1 MIRRLITSF
10 VLGVLMCVFAT
21 TSFAATGG
29 DAQVGPEGPDTLC
42 PYANGVPRC
51 RAQVVRHIGSYSGVS
66 GTIETAEPVLRENTG
81 SSAVQLAVVGPLG
94 QWIELG
100 WTKQASHYNCDVFFY
115 FATQEGN
122 GSPMFLGWPV
132 YSGGNRKFRM
142 TIALVD
148 EYWGWWRVK
157 IVDDSTNQLVANWE
171 PITTPSRWN
180 RSGLLQ
186 ANGEVGRQ
194 NINDMGVSGMLN
206 LKYRTTP
213 GSGWPLWEWAGLG
226 LLDAPYV
233 RTQINGSS
241 SSWQVSGNQG
251 QPGVYCQ

>member
-1 MIRRLITSF
+1 MSILVLLF
-10 VLGVLMCVFAT
+10 VLAT
-21 TSFAATGG
+21 TSLAAASG
-29 DAQVGPEGPDTLC
+29 DIQVGPEGPDAFC

-51 RAQVVRHIGSYSGVS
+51 RAMVINNRDSYSGVS
-66 GTIETAEPVLRENTG
+66 GTISTAEPVLRESTA
-81 SSAVQLAVVGPLG
+81 SSAVQLVVTGPLG

-132 YSGGNRKFRM
+132 YNGGNRKFRM

-180 RSGLLQ
+180 RSGMLQ

-194 NINDMGVSGMLN
+194 NINDMGVSSMLD
-206 LKYRTTP
+206 LKYRTNP
-213 GSGWPLWEWAGLG
+213 GSGWPLWDWAGLPEV
-226 LLDAPYV
+226 DAPYIRV
-233 RTQINGSS
+233 AIDAPE
-241 SSWQVSGNQG
+241 SWQVFGNQG
-251 QPGVYCQ
+251 QPGQYCQ

>member
-1 MIRRLITSF
+1 MIRRLITLF
-10 VLGVLMCVFAT
+10 VFGMLVCVFAT
-21 TSFAATGG
+21 ASFASASG
-29 DAQVGPEGPDTLC
+29 DIQVGPEGPNALC

-51 RAQVVRHIGSYSGVS
+51 RAMVINNSASYSGVS
-66 GTIETAEPVLRENTG
+66 GTIETAEPVLRESSA
-81 SSAVQLAVVGPLG
+81 SSAVQIVVTGPLS

-122 GSPMFLGWPV
+122 GSPMFLGYPANN
-132 YSGGNRKFRM
+132 GGNRRYRM

-180 RSGLLQ
+180 RSGMLQ

-194 NINDMGVSGMLN
+194 NINDLGVSGMLD
-206 LKYRTTP
+206 LKYRINP
-213 GSGWPLWEWAGLG
+213 GSGWPLWDWAGLPDVDVPY
-226 LLDAPYV
+226 LRVAIDAPE
-233 RTQINGSS
+233 
-241 SSWQVSGNQG
+241 SWQVSGNQG
-251 QPGVYCQ
+251 QPGLYCQ